1 MPRLSKVK
9 KHRSKRKHT
18 KKQRGGA
25 GHLARAAAR
34 AAHALPTAMRSA
46 RAAVKNSSDTLGK
59 RAGKALS
66 NAVVQA
72 GPKLQRF
79 GVSLFEPKPSLA
91 NTSRAG
97 EVQSAAVNEALK
109 YFRAN
114 PNLARSQLQNFSV
127 APNHAQSTLAQ
138 QIQAAFAHG

>member
-34 AAHALPTAMRSA
+34 AAHA
-46 RAAVKNSSDTLGK
+46 AVKNSSYTLGK

-66 NAVVQA
+66 NAVVNA
-72 GPKLQRF
+72 GPKLKQL
-79 GVSLFEPKPSLA
+79 GVRLFEPNPSLA

-97 EVQSAAVNEALK
+97 EVQSAAANAALNYLK
-109 YFRAN
+109 AN
-114 PNLARSQLQNFSV
+114 PNLAKSQLQTFSV
-127 APNHAQSTLAQ
+127 APNHTQSTLAQ